1 MAVLA
6 GLALGSGTRPEAI
19 DWFVLDGGPNMA
31 GFLGVDYALQNA
43 DGDQVEEEIC
53 LRLKGGQNE
62 MHAVMRQVSHALR
75 AAREP
80 SASEYTFLRLYSAAL
95 QADVYARVIRADFK
109 VQPNHLTSKA
119 LGSFSLVI
127 RLLREKRF
135 VGDERK
141 LDIFNSSGL
150 GDSQG
155 LTLYNH
161 DDATIGH
168 DNWFSVQNSIL
179 KVEKPCP
186 MRLVFNVPHGEPT
199 LGDFYVGSLLM
210 PGSGSVPGMS
220 IEAENGSGGTSY
232 SDTQASNGKFQRYS
246 WNGTGWAT
254 LGTWSL
260 NAMMVSKL
268 SGQYL
273 MPLLRLHNTVSQ
285 KDVRLRWVLKQQGKL
300 IFEGPV
306 CFVKAGRSGQAFPAL
321 TLGAPGLPLL
331 NEAAGMTLSLEGM
344 QSGLMMSLDVDDF
357 TLLPLRTYRF
367 YQSVSGLE
375 GGSRLV
381 DDTWRGLSWSL
392 RSSQELKTHLTLG
405 EGHFL
410 LPGVEQRFFVFMRDL
425 GDKSAI
431 DLTMKVQA
439 WYRPVVEI
447 P

>member
-1 MAVLA
+1 
-6 GLALGSGTRPEAI
+6 
-19 DWFVLDGGPNMA
+19 
-31 GFLGVDYALQNA
+31 
-43 DGDQVEEEIC
+43 
-53 LRLKGGQNE
+53 
-62 MHAVMRQVSHALR
+62 
-75 AAREP
+75 
-80 SASEYTFLRLYSAAL
+80 
-95 QADVYARVIRADFK
+95 
-109 VQPNHLTSKA
+109 
-119 LGSFSLVI
+119 
-127 RLLREKRF
+127 
-135 VGDERK
+135 
-141 LDIFNSSGL
+141 
-150 GDSQG
+150 
-155 LTLYNH
+155 
-161 DDATIGH
+161 
-168 DNWFSVQNSIL
+168 
-179 KVEKPCP
+179 
-186 MRLVFNVPHGEPT
+186 
-199 LGDFYVGSLLM
+199 
-210 PGSGSVPGMS
+210 
-220 IEAENGSGGTSY
+220 
-232 SDTQASNGKFQRYS
+232 
-246 WNGTGWAT
+246 
-254 LGTWSL
+254 
-260 NAMMVSKL
+260 MMVSKL

-392 RSSQELKTHLTLG
+392 RSSQELKTHLTFG